1 MDTTVTRLFPD
12 RSSATQATA
21 RLLAAGYR
29 REQIRIVDAETPDRH
44 QFLRSRSAD
53 QKRAVVFGVVFG
65 AVGGTLAGALLA
77 SVLDLAAAAL
87 AGGVAV
93 AIGGALLG
101 LAVGRSTATQVQQEL
116 ETKLDGGSVVVSL
129 VTDAAQGE
137 AAIAHLTDAGSVSVV
152 STATTFT
159 ARAQPENPTGA

>member
-12 RSSATQATA
+12 RSSATQATT

-29 REQIRIVDAETPDRH
+29 RDQIRIVDADTPDRH
-44 QFLRSRSAD
+44 QFLRARTAD
-53 QKRAVVFGVVFG
+53 QKRAILFGVVFG

-77 SVLDLAAAAL
+77 TVLDLAAAAL

-101 LAVGRSTATQVQQEL
+101 LAVGRTTASQVQQEL
-116 ETKLDGGSVVVSL
+116 ETQLDGGGVAVSL
-129 VTDAAQGE
+129 VTDAGQGE
-137 AAIAHLTDAGSVSVV
+137 QAIAHLSDAGGASLV